1 MVNVFVLRS
10 LSRKQVP
17 ATLRLQRAM
26 EAHTALQARTVQQG
40 TDESEET
47 PSDDT
52 SASVEIPI
60 SAASTDDLATQLR
73 NLWQREKNQHQE
85 QDNDSQRDDD
95 IVLPDLKTMLQK
107 IGSRE
112 KDELLLL
119 LLEQQETLRSQCNE
133 VAELGEKIAAQ
144 LIHQQHEVRQKYR
157 EQRSKLEEQLHEALY
172 FNPQVT
178 VLQAKVEELEESN
191 REHEQ
196 KLRFAGGTVRRMA
209 QRGNAWTEDDE
220 HEVKQSLHQ
229 KEAITA
235 QMIGIIS
242 ARLNSLQTTANNRKH
257 GLECDLRVN
266 SDYCSKMVPPL
277 VDMLESRGAAAAKS
291 RAISST
297 TLASNQAMLERLFG
311 PDERTKTHTQLHKKK
326 KLEVHKGDNKRN
338 ARGQIEKQLQASVEG
353 HITRTVESFVYGV
366 NDGDIGGAS
375 SRGNVYMNTTLL
387 LVHTFE
393 RIHISHGRRNF
404 KRFLLSELSGAL
416 FEEVFWLVFCHF
428 YQKESLAQQRALA
441 DEISAKYIKMV
452 AALRGS
458 MDYLFR
464 VYPYAIAS
472 GICSGF
478 YYLFPGSRHLYSP
491 EFKNDVY
498 LFVCQ
503 LLLGLKMTPAS
514 VQSMRRQYFPEEV
527 VDDIGIRI
535 KPVGK
540 LTASASTGAISDA
553 GNGSARNGDISHL
566 PRLLSPQTAQTLA
579 KSASETS
586 YLGKLATGDNSIAKI
601 LEPPVTS
608 IYSANLDDQDDFDAL
623 PRLRRHQQ
631 RALFNASQ
639 LSPLMK
645 QYFRSPTM
653 NAQKASFVLRT
664 TPSADC
670 AVGGEETFHKFY
682 RRKAQKGYAAEAQ
695 RQHEKCI
702 REIQKEQR
710 DTKREIAALHETRD
724 LVLSSG
730 KKSLQAYCTVLMSRK
745 HVGEEENATPTA
757 AGSSNIAIGTGNQP

>member
-1 MVNVFVLRS
+1 MASHSCSSSFSGSNGSGERLPDHPTNDTRLVFI
-10 LSRKQVP
+10 SRP
-17 ATLRLQRAM
+17 IPEATLI
-26 EAHTALQARTVQQG
+26 EKDH
-40 TDESEET
+40 
-47 PSDDT
+47 T
-52 SASVEIPI
+52 SASAEISMS
-60 SAASTDDLATQLR
+60 SASIDDLASQLR
-73 NLWQREKNQHQE
+73 SLWQREKNQHQE
-85 QDNDSQRDDD
+85 QVNDFQSDDD
-95 IVLPDLKTMLQK
+95 STLPDLKTTLQK

-112 KDELLLL
+112 KDELLLH
-119 LLEQQETLRSQCNE
+119 LLEQQDTLRTQRSE
-133 VAELGEKIAAQ
+133 AAALGEKIAAQ
-144 LIHQQHEVRQKYR
+144 LIHQQHELRQKYR
-157 EQRSKLEEQLHEALY
+157 EQISKLEDQLHEALH
-172 FNPQVT
+172 FNPQVAA
-178 VLQAKVEELEESN
+178 LQAKVEELEQSD

-196 KLRFAGGTVRRMA
+196 KLRFAVRSIPVVNLAGMA
-209 QRGNAWTEDDE
+209 QRGNTWTEDDE

-242 ARLNSLQTTANNRKH
+242 ARLNSLQTTGPEFTNTLLSIGYTDSN
-257 GLECDLRVN
+257 VI
-266 SDYCSKMVPPL
+266 SK
-277 VDMLESRGAAAAKS
+277 
-291 RAISST
+291 
-297 TLASNQAMLERLFG
+297 Q
-311 PDERTKTHTQLHKKK
+311 
-326 KLEVHKGDNKRN
+326 
-338 ARGQIEKQLQASVEG
+338 
-353 HITRTVESFVYGV
+353 SFVYGV
-366 NDGDIGGAS
+366 NDGDFGGGATS
-375 SRGNVYMNTTLL
+375 SRGSVYMNTNLL

-393 RIHISHGRRNF
+393 RIHINHGRRNF

-428 YQKESLAQQRALA
+428 YQKESLAQQKALA

-452 AALRGS
+452 AALRGT

-464 VYPYAIAS
+464 IYPYAIAS

-478 YYLFPGSRHLYSP
+478 YYLFPGSRHLYTP

-527 VDDIGIRI
+527 VDDFGARI

-540 LTASASTGAISDA
+540 LAASASTGAISDGTMA
-553 GNGSARNGDISHL
+553 GSGSARNGGFGLSL
-566 PRLLSPQTAQTLA
+566 PRLLSPQTSQSLA
-579 KSASETS
+579 KSASEAS

-601 LEPPVTS
+601 LEPQVTP
-608 IYSANLDDQDDFDAL
+608 IYSDDLGDEGL
-623 PRLRRHQQ
+623 
-631 RALFNASQ
+631 NA
-639 LSPLMK
+639 K
-645 QYFRSPTM
+645 
-653 NAQKASFVLRT
+653 KASFVLRT

-730 KKSLQAYCTVLMSRK
+730 KKALQAYCTVLMSRK
-745 HVGEEENATPTA
+745 HVSEEENATPTA
-757 AGSSNIAIGTGNQP
+757 ASSSGIGIGTGNQS

>member
-1 MVNVFVLRS
+1 
-10 LSRKQVP
+10 
-17 ATLRLQRAM
+17 
-26 EAHTALQARTVQQG
+26 
-40 TDESEET
+40 
-47 PSDDT
+47 
-52 SASVEIPI
+52 
-60 SAASTDDLATQLR
+60 
-73 NLWQREKNQHQE
+73 
-85 QDNDSQRDDD
+85 
-95 IVLPDLKTMLQK
+95 
-107 IGSRE
+107 
-112 KDELLLL
+112 
-119 LLEQQETLRSQCNE
+119 
-133 VAELGEKIAAQ
+133 
-144 LIHQQHEVRQKYR
+144 
-157 EQRSKLEEQLHEALY
+157 
-172 FNPQVT
+172 
-178 VLQAKVEELEESN
+178 
-191 REHEQ
+191 
-196 KLRFAGGTVRRMA
+196 MA
-209 QRGNAWTEDDE
+209 QRGNTWTEDDE

-311 PDERTKTHTQLHKKK
+311 PDEKTKTHTQVHKKK

-338 ARGQIEKQLQASVEG
+338 ARGQIEKQLQASIEG

-366 NDGDIGGAS
+366 NDGDFGGGATS
-375 SRGNVYMNTTLL
+375 SRGSVYMNTNLL

-393 RIHISHGRRNF
+393 RIHINHGRRNF

-428 YQKESLAQQRALA
+428 YQKESLAQQKALA

-452 AALRGS
+452 AALRGT

-464 VYPYAIAS
+464 IYPYAIAS

-478 YYLFPGSRHLYSP
+478 YYLFPGSRHLYTP

-527 VDDIGIRI
+527 VDDFGARI

-540 LTASASTGAISDA
+540 LAASASTGAISDGTMA
-553 GNGSARNGDISHL
+553 GSGSARNGGFGLSL
-566 PRLLSPQTAQTLA
+566 PRLLSPQTSQSLA
-579 KSASETS
+579 KSASEAS

-601 LEPPVTS
+601 LEPQVTP
-608 IYSANLDDQDDFDAL
+608 IYSDDLGDEGFGTAHL
-623 PRLRRHQQ
+623 FRRHQQ

-645 QYFRSPTM
+645 QYFRSPTK
-653 NAQKASFVLRT
+653 NTKKASFVLRT

-730 KKSLQAYCTVLMSRK
+730 KKALQAYCTVLMSRK
-745 HVGEEENATPTA
+745 HVSEEENATPTA
-757 AGSSNIAIGTGNQP
+757 ASSSGIGIGSGNQS